1 MYAIVDVHGRVI
13 RVDDDFA
20 DLMDEAQSSGGP
32 VIGFESE
39 PEMRQNP
46 PISPQSALR
55 SSGLSKLNWDDVM
68 AITPKE
74 AQLALQPFFQI
85 RRWEDSKEFHKR
97 FGADEFYWP
106 PSPQANQPALM
117 AESLIGSN
125 YKLSK
130 SSKENREKYEKI
142 VPRLPKNIKARVLKA
157 DVWGLNLVPAFQPV
171 DLVTYMDENV
181 DGNGEKLSN
190 HTLTQIGRKTAEA
203 YAAFKPAV
211 DDDDDLEQ
219 ISRKMKVNLCVGS
232 SAECRNACLV
242 YAGQNGAA
250 FHNTASKLA
259 RTHALL
265 AKPEHFMRMLVVAV
279 DKFQRRARSAG
290 STPYFRMNVLSDIP
304 WELVLPE
311 FFDHFSQIQFYDYT
325 KVPGRTD
332 LPENYDLTF
341 SYSGINLDAVRQE
354 QRAFQRRA
362 AFVFLFEDVGQKEA
376 IDYDMPRS
384 FLGLPVVDGDLYDI
398 RSLDP
403 ENVIVG
409 LRWKIPMGQ
418 EIDPRTKKMKF
429 VIQCD
434 LVDGKI
440 VVAKTPRNQ
449 LFEEDAP

>member
-1 MYAIVDVHGRVI
+1 MYALVDVHGRVI
-13 RVDDDFA
+13 RVDDDFV

-39 PEMRQNP
+39 QDMRQNP

-55 SSGLSKLNWDDVM
+55 SSGLSKLNWNDVM
-68 AITPKE
+68 SITPKE
-74 AQLALQPFFQI
+74 AQLALHPFFQI
-85 RRWEDSKEFHKR
+85 RRWEDSKKFHKQ

-142 VPRLPKNIKARVLKA
+142 VPRLPKSIKARVLNA

-171 DLVTYMDENV
+171 DLVDYMDENV
-181 DGNGEKLSN
+181 DGNGERLSN
-190 HTLTQIGRKTAEA
+190 HTLTQIGRDTAAEHTR
-203 YAAFKPAV
+203 P
-211 DDDDDLEQ
+211 
-219 ISRKMKVNLCVGS
+219 KVNLCVGS

-265 AKPEHFMRMLVVAV
+265 AKPEHFMRMLGLAV
-279 DKFQRRARSAG
+279 DKFQRRVRSEG

-311 FFDHFSQIQFYDYT
+311 FFDHFSQVQFYDYT

-332 LPENYDLTF
+332 LPKNYDLTF
-341 SYSGINLDAVRQE
+341 SYSGANLQAVREE
-354 QRAFQRRA
+354 QRRFKRRA
-362 AFVFLFEDVGQKEA
+362 AFVFLFKDVGQKEA

-384 FLGLPVVDGDLYDI
+384 FMGRPVVDGDLYDI

-403 ENVIVG
+403 PGVVVG

-418 EIDPRTKKMKF
+418 EIDPRTKNMKF

-434 LVDGKI
+434 LVDGRF
-440 VVAKTPRNQ
+440 VVAKTPGNQ
-449 LFEEDAP
+449 LFNEDEP